1 MRLTDKA
8 LSRLVVKTVS
18 GTVLGRIRGFEID
31 IDEHSITH
39 YLVISSLLRS
49 RKYLVSRAQVRQI
62 THTEMIVDDS
72 VVRQGKSRRRLMIK
86 PNSSPSLGAVT
97 NDSVT

>member
-8 LSRLVVKTVS
+8 ISRLVVKTVS
-18 GTVLGRIRGFEID
+18 GTVLGRVRGFEID
-31 IDEHSITH
+31 IEDQIVTH

-49 RKYLVSRAQVRQI
+49 RQYLVNRAQVRQI

-72 VVRQGKSRRRLMIK
+72 VARQKQSARRLVIK
-86 PNSSPSLGAVT
+86 PDGSPLPAA
-97 NDSVT
+97 NDTVA

>member
-18 GTVLGRIRGFEID
+18 GTVLGRVRGFEVDTEDHIV
-31 IDEHSITH
+31 TH

-49 RKYLVSRAQVRQI
+49 RKYVVNRAQVRRV

-72 VVRQGKSRRRLMIK
+72 VVRQNKTARRRLVIK
-86 PNSSPSLGAVT
+86 PDEPPLPAA
-97 NDSVT
+97 NDSIS